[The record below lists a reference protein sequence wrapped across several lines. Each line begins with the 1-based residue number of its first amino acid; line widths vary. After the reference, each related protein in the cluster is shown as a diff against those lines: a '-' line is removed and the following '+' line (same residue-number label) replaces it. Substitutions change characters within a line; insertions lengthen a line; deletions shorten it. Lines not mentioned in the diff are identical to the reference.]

1 MALFHFIWLNIK
13 WKLELFWEIQTVFF
27 SIVFKEE
34 EKGMKVREEEL

>member
-1 MALFHFIWLNIK
+1 METRAILRNSDC
-13 WKLELFWEIQTVFF
+13 FF